1 MHHEEL
7 YALRKVSH
15 GDNWVNDHHGTLLLR
30 KVSHGENWDD
40 NHHGTLLLSNN
51 SGGEIGDIPI
61 TIVDL
66 HHEIGD
72 IHITIVDLHHGTL
85 VTSIL
90 QWLICIMKNDMQ
102 CTDTDDVEHM
112 TGSML
117 TRIINIEP
125 VSLSSFPCWSN
136 GERRE
141 KLVWFD
147 VR

>member
-1 MHHEEL
+1 M
-7 YALRKVSH
+7 SH
-15 GDNWVNDHHGTLLLR
+15 GDNWVDDHHGILLLR
-30 KVSHGENWDD
+30 NVSHDDNWDD

-90 QWLICIMKNDMQ
+90 QWLICIEPFIYFISSASIFFMMQ
-102 CTDTDDVEHM
+102 M
-112 TGSML
+112 MWS
-117 TRIINIEP
+117 TRP
-125 VSLSSFPCWSN
+125 VRC
-136 GERRE
+136 
-141 KLVWFD
+141 
-147 VR
+147 